1 MGFTTTFTDKKKTS
15 YNNWVYIQY
24 SCIFFGGGGWGVTKN
39 NRQKKKKKVGK

>member
-24 SCIFFGGGGWGVTKN
+24 SCIFLGGGWGVTKN
-39 NRQKKKKKVGK
+39 NRQKKKKR